1 MDLVEFVEQI
11 EKQISLKVMLV
22 YQGKFYGLEMKALGY
37 FLMLLKG
44 RYDKDN
50 LF

>member
-1 MDLVEFVEQI
+1 MDMVEFVIQI
-11 EKQISLKVMLV
+11 KKISIKVMPV
-22 YQGKFYGLEMKALGY
+22 YQGKFFCFEMKALGY

-44 RYDKDN
+44 RYDKDH